1 MSDSLTLLSSTIS
14 SLREVEEEL
23 LLYGVDM
30 TQVLTQ
36 AHAASAEPG
45 VHKLVSQFMEKEARV
60 VELTKQ
66 VEEAAASTSMPV
78 VCCPRSRTEM
88 MMAGSRSADAWTQ
101 ACEVFGTDSTVVAL
115 QDGKCVHWA
124 KPDGVRRAP
133 FYPLAPG
140 WHHGKTYWNEMC
152 DRGKPLPSASA
163 GVGITAVCT
172 DSGAFAIHSIE
183 YGSPAYCSQMLREG
197 DLLISIDGIVIK
209 DLVTSEINRLLRGP
223 SGSPVTVAA
232 ATPAAPGEVFYT
244 YMTRRTV
251 PTANKLGKG
260 RLLCLVDKIFL
271 EEEVAPATQL
281 SVLRVR
287 LRSARNLNVQ
297 RGSVFGIITLSTF
310 SPIHEEQRHST
321 APVQLSG
328 SSASFEDETFSMDLH
343 DPMRQRIEVQIFQQN
358 TTRLEMSQAMG
369 RAVLSAQDVVT
380 ATSEKRHQWWRLLSS
395 DMNVVVGPGGAP
407 CEVQISAEILSHAEA
422 KARQQD
428 AQGGLA
434 PVEAQQQVQQSKDEA
449 RMAEALG
456 VTLTIDD
463 DYETMVGSTEE
474 GMKRYS
480 KELCLDL
487 AAALYTSEDRF
498 VVCGLSRGSIVVF
511 LNIVADKDGVDL
523 RPPKALAMLLKDQ
536 AADRNSLIRFAS
548 TTKGV
553 RDVEISPAFNE
564 PTVRSTA
571 RPKVAAGGPSRPL
584 SPREHQQTPV
594 HADDNE
600 RGGIGKVPAFGRP
613 ALALAPK
620 DRAGVLL
627 SGLAEGQLRAKNP
640 ALHKMP
646 AVISLSFDDDHP
658 ASFGATTVQKI
669 RLEAAKCIYLPASM
683 VEVGEV
689 DSVTR
694 MVDVCIYPD
703 NHLSR
708 ASGRSGEDDAKHREL
723 AMQPGVQHVLASQLA
738 GQVFE
743 HSKSADHSNPMR
755 DTEVLKH
762 VVWAQ
767 CLKEPANLRTREVVA
782 AMIGAEDV
790 GAEAPVQEIADPR
803 AEAELQ
809 AGNRGVGLTSTVPT
823 DKKIW
828 VSAPTLGS
836 VWEEL
841 RDDNNIKYWISHR
854 DSVVSKS
861 NPSELWPLPPSWEQR
876 VDDRRRLQYRFTST
890 GAWQF
895 EHPCASAVVHG
906 VLVLGK
912 GACMVA
918 LRQLAKERGWVRLEE
933 AFFASHPWAKGQ
945 LEFTTD
951 QSDGYTTVYD
961 RSQPRPG
968 LPEDAVRVVAVYNL
982 SCQYPNV
989 PKVRTPALE
998 APEQG
1003 EDFPFLVSSMV
1014 DVTLKQ
1020 YPERSYL
1027 VWRSTFSNK
1036 PPAGK
1041 DFTPVIIS
1049 VHSAPG
1055 EVMHRLCH
1063 VVGPGGR
1070 ASGFEPG
1077 WVLVD
1082 PNEEPWKQT
1091 AEELSEQGLVFE
1103 SVGEILSERAAE
1115 YTTRIDPAAELPSSR
1130 RGERPVSDTQTTGA
1144 AEPFCALRRRV
1155 VRPRKALA
1163 PQEAAG
1169 SNYPDMGSHRIAQI
1183 EQELESLYGM
1193 QPPPPA
1199 SARPSKRNEFIIE
1212 LKRAREPRDDG
1223 RSGIGV
1229 GLQLE
1234 NNPELPFFVTEIDT
1248 NGPAGMDGRM
1258 RVGDVL
1264 LRVQDTNVSG
1274 MTTNQVTDLVRGE
1287 PGSVVSLTLSRA
1299 EFSAEET
1306 RLREELGASSGAPPA
1321 QRQGRARKIL
1331 SLDLKRGSPGEDGM
1345 SGIGMSLHP
1354 TIPADPLL
1362 PYIVHDLYP
1371 NGSAFEDGRVCV
1383 GDALLAVN
1391 GQSVSGLDMDQVA
1404 ALIRGPASER
1414 VNLSLSRE
1422 QEE

>member
-1 MSDSLTLLSSTIS
+1 VSHHGQSGIVPGTFFKDLPADMVQPAQAEETPATIRVSYSYRSVQEQVAPQVATQKAQASEPPRPPHPTAPPPDAPAPPVQTLKPAPYNLPWDGQPVGVPDGRDLWDELWAPAGQVRSSGPAHDNEGLQVVSQNGQLPATAPAPESKAWQVARGVEGPVSRDERPPRAVYRLHAKEQAVKSIKALRQHGWEVMLVGVGDETYAHQVHDKLWELGLVDGPSSPLMGENIVFVEHSSQVKDVAQQLGAVMGVVDHDWSTISSLEGHVDAGCRCVLLQPTSADREKFQEKLLQRERADASMSDSLTLLSSTIS

-933 AFFASHPWAKGQ
+933 AFFASHPWGQ
-945 LEFTTD
+945 YCNC
-951 QSDGYTTVYD
+951 SCYD
-961 RSQPRPG
+961 
-968 LPEDAVRVVAVYNL
+968 YYYF
-982 SCQYPNV
+982 CCYH
-989 PKVRTPALE
+989 
-998 APEQG
+998 
-1003 EDFPFLVSSMV
+1003 
-1014 DVTLKQ
+1014 
-1020 YPERSYL
+1020 YSYY
-1027 VWRSTFSNK
+1027 
-1036 PPAGK
+1036 
-1041 DFTPVIIS
+1041 
-1049 VHSAPG
+1049 
-1055 EVMHRLCH
+1055 C
-1063 VVGPGGR
+1063 
-1070 ASGFEPG
+1070 
-1077 WVLVD
+1077 
-1082 PNEEPWKQT
+1082 
-1091 AEELSEQGLVFE
+1091 
-1103 SVGEILSERAAE
+1103 
-1115 YTTRIDPAAELPSSR
+1115 Y
-1130 RGERPVSDTQTTGA
+1130 
-1144 AEPFCALRRRV
+1144 C
-1155 VRPRKALA
+1155 
-1163 PQEAAG
+1163 
-1169 SNYPDMGSHRIAQI
+1169 
-1183 EQELESLYGM
+1183 
-1193 QPPPPA
+1193 
-1199 SARPSKRNEFIIE
+1199 
-1212 LKRAREPRDDG
+1212 
-1223 RSGIGV
+1223 
-1229 GLQLE
+1229 
-1234 NNPELPFFVTEIDT
+1234 
-1248 NGPAGMDGRM
+1248 
-1258 RVGDVL
+1258 
-1264 LRVQDTNVSG
+1264 
-1274 MTTNQVTDLVRGE
+1274 
-1287 PGSVVSLTLSRA
+1287 
-1299 EFSAEET
+1299 
-1306 RLREELGASSGAPPA
+1306 
-1321 QRQGRARKIL
+1321 
-1331 SLDLKRGSPGEDGM
+1331 
-1345 SGIGMSLHP
+1345 
-1354 TIPADPLL
+1354 
-1362 PYIVHDLYP
+1362 
-1371 NGSAFEDGRVCV
+1371 
-1383 GDALLAVN
+1383 
-1391 GQSVSGLDMDQVA
+1391 
-1404 ALIRGPASER
+1404 
-1414 VNLSLSRE
+1414 
-1422 QEE
+1422 